1 LKFSKYHSLGNDY
14 VVLNAAEFD
23 RDPSP
28 AEVRIICDRHRGVG
42 SDGLLLGAVRIRGEE
57 IRLRVFNPDGTEAEL
72 SGNGIRIYARCLWDL
87 GLVASEEFGIE
98 TRGGPAAARV
108 LENGTRVAVQLGQAT
123 FESTRIPVAG
133 PAREVLDEEI
143 AAGNRSLRFGAVS
156 VGNPHCVLFCDEI
169 SPGLATELGPRIESD
184 ARFPNRTNVQFARI
198 LDKRT
203 IALEIW
209 ERGAG
214 YTLSS
219 GSSAAAVAA
228 LARRRGLT
236 EPAVRVRMPGG
247 EVEVDVLEDYRVRV
261 TGPVVKIAE
270 GLISREIF
278 APRNSPPA
286 T

>member
-1 LKFSKYHSLGNDY
+1 MKFSKYHSLGNDY

-28 AEVRIICDRHRGVG
+28 AEIRIICDRHRGVG

-72 SGNGIRIYARCLWDL
+72 SGNGLRIYARCLWDL
-87 GLVASEEFGIE
+87 GLVASEDFRIE
-98 TRGGPAAARV
+98 TRGGRAEAQV
-108 LENGTRVAVQLGQAT
+108 LANGTRVAVELGQAT
-123 FESTRIPVAG
+123 FDSARIPVAG
-133 PAREVLDEEI
+133 PPREVLDEEI
-143 AAGNRSLRFGAVS
+143 VVGGRTLRFGAVS
-156 VGNPHCVLFCDEI
+156 VGNPHCVVFCDEI
-169 SPGLATELGPRIESD
+169 SRDAAEELGPSIESD
-184 ARFPNRTNVQFARI
+184 ARFPNRTNVQFAKI
-198 LDKRT
+198 LDPRT

-219 GSSAAAVAA
+219 GSSCAAVAA
-228 LARRRGLT
+228 LARRKGLC
-236 EPAVRVRMPGG
+236 EPAVSIRMPGG
-247 EVEVDVLEDYRVRV
+247 EVEVDIAEDYRIRV

-270 GLISREIF
+270 GLLSREIF
-278 APRNSPPA
+278 EPANSGR